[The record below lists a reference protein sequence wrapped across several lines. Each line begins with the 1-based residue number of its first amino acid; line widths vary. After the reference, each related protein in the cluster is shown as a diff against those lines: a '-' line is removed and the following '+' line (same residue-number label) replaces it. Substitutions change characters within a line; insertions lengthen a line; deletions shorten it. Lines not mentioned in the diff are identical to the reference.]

1 MTRRQFIERML
12 ALGLTSTSIAA
23 LLETSACAP
32 QSAAPQPTFP
42 PATTKVP
49 PAALSTEG
57 GTPGGQQGRQVVLPT
72 ATASAKAAATF
83 TVAPTAGA
91 AATTVAPGKTYLAVA
106 RGDDPAQLA
115 RRAVQALGGME
126 RFVKSGQSVIV
137 KPNIC
142 VAYHGPEYAATTNP
156 QVVAELVK
164 LCREAGASSVT
175 VMDHPFGGTAEQAY
189 KISQIGDAVKVA
201 GGQMMVMSSIKFKE
215 TNIPQGKDIKKWPIF
230 QDALKA
236 DVIIDVP
243 IAKHHGTTRL
253 TLAAKNLMGLTENR
267 GSLHA
272 NLGERIVD
280 LYTLF
285 KPKLIVVDAY
295 RMLMNNGPTGGDLN
309 DVKLAKTL
317 IASHDIV
324 AADAYATTLFG
335 LKPEAIAYVKAGAE
349 RGFGTLDL
357 KSIKIEE
364 INL

>member
-1 MTRRQFIERML
+1 ML

-23 LLETSACAP
+23 LLETAACAP
-32 QSAAPQPTFP
+32 QPAAPAPRPTDVALP
-42 PATTKVP
+42 PTLPPTEVPKPVVPAATT
-49 PAALSTEG
+49 AANVAP
-57 GTPGGQQGRQVVLPT
+57 TPILPT
-72 ATASAKAAATF
+72 ATALPTVTAT
-83 TVAPTAGA
+83 ASPA
-91 AATTVAPGKTYLAVA
+91 YMAVA
-106 RGDDPAQLA
+106 RGDDPATLV
-115 RRAVQALGGME
+115 RRAVKAVGGIE
-126 RFVKSGQSVIV
+126 RFVKSGQSVII

-175 VMDHPFGGTAEQAY
+175 VMDHPFGGTADQAY
-189 KISQIGDAVKVA
+189 KISQIGEAVKAA
-201 GGQMMVMSSIKFKE
+201 GGQMVVMSSVKFKD
-215 TNIPQGKDIKKWPIF
+215 TAIPEGKNIKKWPIY

-243 IAKHHGTTRL
+243 IAKHHSTTRL
-253 TLAAKNLMGLTENR
+253 TLAAKNLMGLTEDR
-267 GSLHA
+267 GGLHA

-285 KPKLIVVDAY
+285 RPKLIVVDAY

-309 DVKLAKTL
+309 DVKLAKTI

-335 LKPEAIAYVKAGAE
+335 LQADAISYVKASAA
-349 RGFGTLDL
+349 RGLGTTDL

-364 INL
+364 ITA

>member
-32 QSAAPQPTFP
+32 QSAAP
-42 PATTKVP
+42 PATMQVP
-49 PAALSTEG
+49 PAALPTEG
-57 GTPGGQQGRQVVLPT
+57 STPGGQQGRQVVLPT
-72 ATASAKAAATF
+72 VTAGAKADATSS
-83 TVAPTAGA
+83 VAPTTG
-91 AATTVAPGKTYLAVA
+91 AATTVAPGSTYLAVA

-189 KISQIGDAVKVA
+189 KISQIGDAVKAA

-215 TNIPQGKDIKKWPIF
+215 TNIPSGRDIKKWPIF

>member
-1 MTRRQFIERML
+1 MMTRRQFVERML

-32 QSAAPQPTFP
+32 QSAAPQSAVPQPTKP
-42 PATTKVP
+42 PAPMSGPLATLP
-49 PAALSTEG
+49 TEG
-57 GTPGGQQGRQVVLPT
+57 GKVVLPT
-72 ATASAKAAATF
+72 QTTVAKAAV
-83 TVAPTAGA
+83 TVAATPTAGA
-91 AATTVAPGKTYLAVA
+91 AEATVAPAPTYLAVA
-106 RGDDPAQLA
+106 RGDDPAQLV
-115 RRAVQALGGME
+115 RRAVKALGGME

-142 VAYHGPEYAATTNP
+142 VAYHPPEYAATTNP

-164 LCREAGASSVT
+164 LCREAGASSVM
-175 VMDHPFGGTAEQAY
+175 VMDHPFGGTAQEAY
-189 KISQIGDAVKVA
+189 KISQIGDAVKTA
-201 GGQMMVMSSIKFKE
+201 GGQMVLMSSVKFKQ
-215 TNIPQGKDIKKWPIF
+215 TDLPQGKDIKKWLIY

-243 IAKHHGTTRL
+243 IAKHHSLSRL

-267 GSLHA
+267 EGLHA
-272 NLGERIVD
+272 NLGERLID

-285 KPKLIVVDAY
+285 KPKLIVMDAY
-295 RMLMNNGPTGGDLN
+295 RMLMNNGPTGGNLN
-309 DVKLAKTL
+309 DVKLAKTV

-335 LKPEAIAYVKAGAE
+335 LKPEDIAYVKAGAE
-349 RGFGTLDL
+349 RGLGTLDL

-364 INL
+364 IAV

>member
-1 MTRRQFIERML
+1 MLTRRQFINRML
-12 ALGLTSTSIAA
+12 ALGLGNTGLAA
-23 LLETSACAP
+23 LLETAACA
-32 QSAAPQPTFP
+32 SPQPSAPTVTPAPPLTSTATPVPSPTATFT
-42 PATTKVP
+42 PAPT
-49 PAALSTEG
+49 A
-57 GTPGGQQGRQVVLPT
+57 QPT
-72 ATASAKAAATF
+72 ATATPARA
-83 TVAPTAGA
+83 
-91 AATTVAPGKTYLAVA
+91 YLAVA
-106 RGDDPAQLA
+106 RGDDPATIT
-115 RRAVQALGGME
+115 RRAVNAIGGME
-126 RFVKSGQSVIV
+126 RFVKPGQSVIV

-164 LCREAGASSVT
+164 MCLEAGASSVM

-189 KISQIGDAVKVA
+189 KISQIENAVKAVD
-201 GGQMMVMSSIKFKE
+201 GQMIIMGSAKFKDTE
-215 TNIPQGKDIKKWPIF
+215 IPQGKDIKKWLIY

-243 IAKHHGTTRL
+243 IAKTHGLARL

-267 GSLHA
+267 GGLHT
-272 NLGERIVD
+272 NLGERMVD

-295 RMLMNNGPTGGDLN
+295 RMLMAHGPTGGNLK
-309 DVKLAKTL
+309 DVKLAKTV

-335 LKPEAIAYVKAGAE
+335 LKPEEISYIKAGAA
-349 RGFGTLDL
+349 RGIGTMDL

-364 INL
+364 ISV

>member
-1 MTRRQFIERML
+1 MMTRRQFIERML

-32 QSAAPQPTFP
+32 QSAAPQSAAPQPTLP
-42 PATTKVP
+42 PATTPVLP
-49 PAALSTEG
+49 VALPTEG
-57 GTPGGQQGRQVVLPT
+57 GKVVLPT
-72 ATASAKAAATF
+72 ATASAKVAATF
-83 TVAPTAGA
+83 TAAPTAGA
-91 AATTVAPGKTYLAVA
+91 AATTVAPGSTYLAVA

-115 RRAVQALGGME
+115 RRAIKALGGME

-142 VAYHGPEYAATTNP
+142 VAYHPPEYAVTTNP
-156 QVVAELVK
+156 QVVAEVVK
-164 LCREAGASSVT
+164 LCLEAGASSVT
-175 VMDHPFGGTAEQAY
+175 VMDHPFGGTAEEAY
-189 KISQIGDAVKVA
+189 KISQIGDAVKAA
-201 GGQMMVMSSIKFKE
+201 GGQMVLMSSIKFKD
-215 TNIPQGKDIKKWPIF
+215 TDIPQGKEIKKWPIF

-243 IAKHHGTTRL
+243 IAKHHSLAVL
-253 TLAAKNLMGLTENR
+253 TLAGKNLMGLTER
-267 GSLHA
+267 REGLHP
-272 NLGERIVD
+272 NLGERMMD
-280 LYTLF
+280 LYTLLR
-285 KPKLIVVDAY
+285 PKLIVVDAY

-335 LKPEAIAYVKAGAE
+335 YKPEDIAYVKAGAA
-349 RGFGTLDL
+349 RGLGTLDL

-364 INL
+364 ITV

>member
-1 MTRRQFIERML
+1 MMTRRQFIRRML

-23 LLETSACAP
+23 VLESAACSSPQATALPRTSAPQVPPTVPPTQAP
-32 QSAAPQPTFP
+32 QAILPTAAAKAASTGSPAPTATVP
-42 PATTKVP
+42 APATAASNPVYLSVAHGED
-49 PAALSTEG
+49 PAALT
-57 GTPGGQQGRQVVLPT
+57 
-72 ATASAKAAATF
+72 
-83 TVAPTAGA
+83 
-91 AATTVAPGKTYLAVA
+91 
-106 RGDDPAQLA
+106 

-126 RFVKSGQSVIV
+126 RFVKPGQSVII

-142 VAYHGPEYAATTNP
+142 VAYHSPEYAATTNP
-156 QVVAELVK
+156 QVVAELVT

-175 VMDHPFGGTAEQAY
+175 VMDHPFGGTADQAY
-189 KISQIGDAVKVA
+189 KISQIGDAVKAA
-201 GGQMMVMSSIKFKE
+201 GGQMAIMSSIKFKDVA
-215 TNIPQGKDIKKWPIF
+215 IPDGKDIKKWPIY

-243 IAKHHGTTRL
+243 IAKHHGLARL
-253 TLAAKNLMGLTENR
+253 TLAGKNLMGLTENR
-267 GSLHA
+267 GSLHS
-272 NLGERIVD
+272 NLGERLVD

-295 RMLMNNGPTGGDLN
+295 RMLMNNGPTGGNLN

-335 LKPEAIAYVKAGAE
+335 LKPDAISYVKAGAA
-349 RGFGTLDL
+349 RGLGTLDL

-364 INL
+364 ITV

>member
-1 MTRRQFIERML
+1 MLTRRQFIHRML

-23 LLETSACAP
+23 VLESAACSSPQATAVPPTSAL
-32 QSAAPQPTFP
+32 Q
-42 PATTKVP
+42 VP
-49 PAALSTEG
+49 PTVPPTQVPRAVRPTAAAQATSTG
-57 GTPGGQQGRQVVLPT
+57 APAPT
-72 ATASAKAAATF
+72 ATSPAPATAAPSSA
-83 TVAPTAGA
+83 
-91 AATTVAPGKTYLAVA
+91 YLSVV
-106 RGDDPAQLA
+106 RGDDPAALT
-115 RRAVQALGGME
+115 RRAVNALGGIE
-126 RFVKSGQSVIV
+126 RFVKAGQSVII

-164 LCREAGASSVT
+164 LCREAGALSVT
-175 VMDHPFGGTAEQAY
+175 VMDHPFGGTADQAY
-189 KISQIGDAVKVA
+189 KISQIGDAVNAA
-201 GGQMMVMSSIKFKE
+201 GGQMVVMSSVKFKD
-215 TNIPQGKDIKKWPIF
+215 TAIPEGKDIKKWPIF

-253 TLAAKNLMGLTENR
+253 TLAAKNLMGLTEAR

-285 KPKLIVVDAY
+285 RPKLIVVDAY
-295 RMLMNNGPTGGDLN
+295 RMLMNNGPTGGNLN
-309 DVKLAKTL
+309 DVKLAKTV
-317 IASHDIV
+317 IASHDII

-335 LKPEAIAYVKAGAE
+335 LKADAISYVKVGAA
-349 RGFGTLDL
+349 RGLGTLDL

-364 INL
+364 ITA

>member
-12 ALGLTSTSIAA
+12 ALGLTSTTIAA

-32 QSAAPQPTFP
+32 QAAAPSAAPQSAAPQPTAP
-42 PATTKVP
+42 PATTPVP
-49 PAALSTEG
+49 PAAL
-57 GTPGGQQGRQVVLPT
+57 PT
-72 ATASAKAAATF
+72 AGGKAAAPTSTVAVKAATTPTTGAAAP
-83 TVAPTAGA
+83 TVAPTS
-91 AATTVAPGKTYLAVA
+91 TYLAVA
-106 RGDDPAQLA
+106 RGDDPAQLV

-142 VAYHGPEYAATTNP
+142 VAYHPPEYAATTNP

-164 LCREAGASSVT
+164 MCREAGASSVT
-175 VMDHPFGGTAEQAY
+175 VMDHPFGGTAQEAY
-189 KISQIGDAVKVA
+189 KITQIGDAVKAA
-201 GGQMMVMSSIKFKE
+201 GGQMLLMSSVKFKQ
-215 TNIPQGKDIKKWPIF
+215 TDLPQGKDIKKWLIY

-243 IAKHHGTTRL
+243 IAKHHSLSRL

-267 GSLHA
+267 GGLHA
-272 NLGERIVD
+272 NLGERLVD

-285 KPKLIVVDAY
+285 KPKLIVMDAY

-309 DVKLAKTL
+309 DVKLAKTV

-324 AADAYATTLFG
+324 ATDAYTTTLFG
-335 LKPEAIAYVKAGAE
+335 LKPDEISYVKVGAA
-349 RGFGTLDL
+349 RGLGTMDL

-364 INL
+364 IAV